1 MYSAPIKDIRF
12 VFQHL
17 INRAALQEKTG
28 HDALSEELA
37 DAIFDE
43 AAKFAADIIAPTNRD
58 GDTKGAKHQDDGSVI
73 TPPGFREAY
82 AAMGEQGWTAMDAS
96 EEYGGQNMPMAVSSF
111 VHEMWQ
117 SANMAFALCHLLTQ
131 GQIYALEKYASSE
144 QKAHYIPAMAEGR
157 WTGTM
162 NLTEPQAGSDLAAI
176 RSMAIPEGDHYR
188 ITGQKIYITY
198 GEHDMAENI
207 IHLLLART
215 PNAPAGSK
223 GISVFIVPKYLIN
236 ADGSLGQA
244 NDITCVSIEKK
255 LGIKGSPTAVLQ
267 YGDHG
272 GAIGYLV
279 GKEHQG
285 LEIMFA
291 MMNHARF
298 TVGMQGLAI
307 SERAYQQAVSYAM
320 DRRQGTPIGGEEGD
334 TIIGHPDVLRLLASM
349 RADIMAMRGLVGIGA
364 AAMDMAAH
372 DNSSEI
378 QSRLGLLVPIIKGWL
393 TEQSQQVTSSA
404 VQVHGGMGFIEETGV
419 AQHYRDARIL
429 PIYEGTTAIQAN
441 DLVFRKTIRDGG
453 AAITSLLDDIHND
466 MMAIRGA
473 DADHPSGT
481 TQALASR
488 MMAAVETT
496 RKVVDHLLASA
507 NSPRRGAAN
516 GHHYLMLL
524 GVLTGGWQ
532 MVRGAAISDDM
543 IKNEGVDKPFL
554 ETRKAMARLFI
565 TQRLPQIDALA
576 ETIIT
581 GDEAVLEIA
590 SDWLADH

>member
-1 MYSAPIKDIRF
+1 MYNAPIKDIRF

-17 INRAALQEKTG
+17 VNRAKLQDITG

-58 GDTKGAKHQDDGSVI
+58 GDTKGAKRQDDGSVI

-96 EEYGGQNMPMAVSSF
+96 EEYGGQNMPMTVSSF

-144 QKAHYIPAMAEGR
+144 QKANFIPAMAEGR

-207 IHLLLART
+207 VHLLLART

-236 ADGSLGQA
+236 ADGSLGEA

-267 YGDHG
+267 YGDNG

-307 SERAYQQAVSYAM
+307 SERAYQQAVSYAV
-320 DRRQGTPIGGEEGD
+320 DRRQGTPLGGEEGD

-372 DNSSEI
+372 DDSPEI
-378 QSRLGLLVPIIKGWL
+378 QNRLGLLVPIIKGWL
-393 TEQSQQVTSSA
+393 TEHSQNVTSAA
-404 VQVHGGMGFIEETGV
+404 VQIHGGMGFIEETGV

-453 AAITSLLDDIHND
+453 GAVTDLLNEINQD
-466 MMAIRGA
+466 MMSIRDDDTDPALG
-473 DADHPSGT
+473 SIQT
-481 TQALASR
+481 LASR
-488 MMAAVETT
+488 MMTAVETT

-532 MVRGAAISDDM
+532 MVRGAAIAQDV
-543 IKNEGVDKPFL
+543 IKAEGSYKPFL
-554 ETRKAMARLFI
+554 EARKAMARLFI

-576 ETIIT
+576 ETIMT
-581 GDEAVLEIA
+581 GDEAVLEIS
-590 SDWLADH
+590 SDWLTDH

>member
-1 MYSAPIKDIRF
+1 MYNAPIKDIRF

-17 INRAALQEKTG
+17 VNRAKLQDITG

-58 GDTKGAKHQDDGSVI
+58 GDTKGAKRQDDGSVI

-96 EEYGGQNMPMAVSSF
+96 EEYGGQNMPMTVSSF

-131 GQIYALEKYASSE
+131 GQIYALEKYASSD
-144 QKAHYIPAMAEGR
+144 QKANFIPAMAEGR

-207 IHLLLART
+207 VHLLLART

-236 ADGSLGQA
+236 ADGSLGEA

-267 YGDHG
+267 YGDNG

-320 DRRQGTPIGGEEGD
+320 DRRQGTPLGGEEGD

-372 DNSSEI
+372 DDSPEI
-378 QSRLGLLVPIIKGWL
+378 QNRLGLLVPIIKGWL
-393 TEQSQQVTSSA
+393 TEQSQNVTSAA
-404 VQVHGGMGFIEETGV
+404 VQIHGGMGFIEETGV

-453 AAITSLLDDIHND
+453 GAVTDLLNEINQD
-466 MMAIRGA
+466 MMSIRDDDTDPALG
-473 DADHPSGT
+473 SIQT
-481 TQALASR
+481 LASR
-488 MMAAVETT
+488 MMTAVETT

-532 MVRGAAISDDM
+532 MVRGAAIAQDV
-543 IKNEGVDKPFL
+543 IKAEGSDKPFL
-554 ETRKAMARLFI
+554 EARKAMARLFI

-576 ETIIT
+576 ETIMT
-581 GDEAVLEIA
+581 GDEAVLEIS
-590 SDWLADH
+590 SDWLTDH

>member
-1 MYSAPIKDIRF
+1 MYNAPIKDIRF

-17 INRAALQEKTG
+17 VNRAKLQDITG

-58 GDTKGAKHQDDGSVI
+58 GDTKGAKRQDDGSVI

-96 EEYGGQNMPMAVSSF
+96 EEYGGQNMPMTVSSF

-144 QKAHYIPAMAEGR
+144 QKANFIPAMAEGR

-176 RSMAIPEGDHYR
+176 RSMAIPEGNHYR

-207 IHLLLART
+207 VHLLLART

-236 ADGSLGQA
+236 ADGSLGEA

-267 YGDHG
+267 YGDNG

-307 SERAYQQAVSYAM
+307 SERAYQQALSYAV
-320 DRRQGTPIGGEEGD
+320 DRRQGTPLGGEEGD

-372 DNSSEI
+372 DDSPEI
-378 QSRLGLLVPIIKGWL
+378 QNRLGLLVPIIKGWL
-393 TEQSQQVTSSA
+393 TEQSQNVTSAA
-404 VQVHGGMGFIEETGV
+404 VQIHGGMGFIEETGV

-453 AAITSLLDDIHND
+453 GAVTDLLNEINQD
-466 MMAIRGA
+466 MMSIRDDDTDPALG
-473 DADHPSGT
+473 SIQT
-481 TQALASR
+481 LASR
-488 MMAAVETT
+488 MMTAVETT

-532 MVRGAAISDDM
+532 MVRGAAIAQDV
-543 IKNEGVDKPFL
+543 IKAEGSDKPFL
-554 ETRKAMARLFI
+554 EARKAMARLFI

-576 ETIIT
+576 ETIMT
-581 GDEAVLEIA
+581 GDEAVLEIS
-590 SDWLADH
+590 SDWLTDH

>member
-1 MYSAPIKDIRF
+1 MYNAPIKDIRF

-17 INRAALQEKTG
+17 VNRAKLQDITG

-58 GDTKGAKHQDDGSVI
+58 GDTKGAKRQDDGSVI

-96 EEYGGQNMPMAVSSF
+96 EEYGGQNMPMTVSSF

-144 QKAHYIPAMAEGR
+144 QKANFIPAMAEGR

-207 IHLLLART
+207 VHLLLART

-236 ADGSLGQA
+236 ADGSLGEA

-267 YGDHG
+267 YGDNG

-320 DRRQGTPIGGEEGD
+320 DRRQGTPLGGEEGD

-372 DNSSEI
+372 DDSPEI
-378 QSRLGLLVPIIKGWL
+378 QNRLGLLVPIIKGWL
-393 TEQSQQVTSSA
+393 TEHSQNVTSAA
-404 VQVHGGMGFIEETGV
+404 VQIHGGMGFIEETGV

-453 AAITSLLDDIHND
+453 GAVTDLLNEINQD
-466 MMAIRGA
+466 MMSIRDDDTDPALG
-473 DADHPSGT
+473 SIQT
-481 TQALASR
+481 LASR
-488 MMAAVETT
+488 MMTAVETT

-532 MVRGAAISDDM
+532 MVRGAAIAQDV
-543 IKNEGVDKPFL
+543 IKAEGSDKPFL
-554 ETRKAMARLFI
+554 EARKAMARLFI

-576 ETIIT
+576 ETIMT
-581 GDEAVLEIA
+581 GDEAVLEIS
-590 SDWLADH
+590 SDWLTDH

>member
-1 MYSAPIKDIRF
+1 MYNAPIKDIRF

-17 INRAALQEKTG
+17 VNRAKLQDITG

-58 GDTKGAKHQDDGSVI
+58 GDTKGAKRQDDGSVI

-96 EEYGGQNMPMAVSSF
+96 EEYGGQNMPMTVSSF

-144 QKAHYIPAMAEGR
+144 QKANFIPAMAEGR

-176 RSMAIPEGDHYR
+176 RSMAIPDGDHYH

-207 IHLLLART
+207 VHLLLART

-236 ADGSLGQA
+236 ADGSLGEA

-267 YGDHG
+267 YGDNG

-320 DRRQGTPIGGEEGD
+320 DRRQGTPLGGEEGD

-372 DNSSEI
+372 DDSPEI
-378 QSRLGLLVPIIKGWL
+378 QNRLGLLVPIIKGWL
-393 TEQSQQVTSSA
+393 TEHSQNVTSAA
-404 VQVHGGMGFIEETGV
+404 VQIHGGMGFIEETGV

-453 AAITSLLDDIHND
+453 GAVTDLLNEINQD
-466 MMAIRGA
+466 MMSIRDDDTDPALG
-473 DADHPSGT
+473 SIQT
-481 TQALASR
+481 LASR
-488 MMAAVETT
+488 MMTAVETT

-532 MVRGAAISDDM
+532 MVRGAAIAQDV
-543 IKNEGVDKPFL
+543 IKAEGSDKPFL
-554 ETRKAMARLFI
+554 EARKAMARLFI

-576 ETIIT
+576 ETIMT
-581 GDEAVLEIA
+581 GDEAVLEIS
-590 SDWLADH
+590 SDWLTDH

>member
-1 MYSAPIKDIRF
+1 MYNAPIKDIRF

-17 INRAALQEKTG
+17 VNRAKLQDITG

-58 GDTKGAKHQDDGSVI
+58 GDTKGAKRQDDGSVI

-96 EEYGGQNMPMAVSSF
+96 EEYGGQNMPMTVSSF

-144 QKAHYIPAMAEGR
+144 QKANFIPAMAEGR

-207 IHLLLART
+207 VHLLLART

-236 ADGSLGQA
+236 ADGSLGEA

-267 YGDHG
+267 YGDNG

-307 SERAYQQAVSYAM
+307 SERAYQQAVSYAV
-320 DRRQGTPIGGEEGD
+320 DRRQGTPLGGEEGD

-349 RADIMAMRGLVGIGA
+349 RADIMAMRGLVGICA

-372 DNSSEI
+372 DDSPEI
-378 QSRLGLLVPIIKGWL
+378 QNRLGLLVPIIKGWL
-393 TEQSQQVTSSA
+393 TEHSQNVTSAA
-404 VQVHGGMGFIEETGV
+404 VQIHGGMGFIEETGV

-453 AAITSLLDDIHND
+453 GAVTDLLNEINQD
-466 MMAIRGA
+466 MMSIRDDDTDPALG
-473 DADHPSGT
+473 SIQT
-481 TQALASR
+481 LASR
-488 MMAAVETT
+488 MMTAVETT

-532 MVRGAAISDDM
+532 MVRGAAIAQDV
-543 IKNEGVDKPFL
+543 IKAEGSDKPFL
-554 ETRKAMARLFI
+554 EARKAMARLFI

-576 ETIIT
+576 ETIMT
-581 GDEAVLEIA
+581 GDEAVLEIS
-590 SDWLADH
+590 SDWLTDH

>member
-1 MYSAPIKDIRF
+1 MYNAPIKDIRF

-17 INRAALQEKTG
+17 VNRAKLQDITG

-58 GDTKGAKHQDDGSVI
+58 GDTKGAKRQDDGSVI

-96 EEYGGQNMPMAVSSF
+96 EEYGGQNMPMTVSSF

-144 QKAHYIPAMAEGR
+144 QKANFIPAMAEGR

-207 IHLLLART
+207 VHLLLART

-236 ADGSLGQA
+236 ADGSLGEA

-267 YGDHG
+267 YGDNG

-307 SERAYQQAVSYAM
+307 SERAYQQAVSYAV
-320 DRRQGTPIGGEEGD
+320 DRRQGTPLGGEEGD

-372 DNSSEI
+372 DDSPEI
-378 QSRLGLLVPIIKGWL
+378 QNRLGLLVPIIKGWL
-393 TEQSQQVTSSA
+393 TEHSQNVTSAA
-404 VQVHGGMGFIEETGV
+404 VQIHGGMGFIEETGV

-453 AAITSLLDDIHND
+453 GAVIDLLNEINQD
-466 MMAIRGA
+466 MMSIRDDDTDPALG
-473 DADHPSGT
+473 SIQT
-481 TQALASR
+481 LASR
-488 MMAAVETT
+488 MMTAVETT

-532 MVRGAAISDDM
+532 MVRGAAIAQDV
-543 IKNEGVDKPFL
+543 IKAEGSDKPFL
-554 ETRKAMARLFI
+554 EARKAMARLFI

-576 ETIIT
+576 ETIMT
-581 GDEAVLEIA
+581 GDEAVLEIS
-590 SDWLADH
+590 SDWLTDH

>member
-1 MYSAPIKDIRF
+1 MYNAPIKDIRF

-17 INRAALQEKTG
+17 VNRAKLQDITG

-58 GDTKGAKHQDDGSVI
+58 GDTKGAKRQDDGSVI

-96 EEYGGQNMPMAVSSF
+96 EEYGGQNMPMTVSSF

-144 QKAHYIPAMAEGR
+144 QKANFIPAMAEGR

-176 RSMAIPEGDHYR
+176 RSMAIPEGNHYR

-207 IHLLLART
+207 VHLLLART

-236 ADGSLGQA
+236 ADGSLGEA

-267 YGDHG
+267 YGDNG

-307 SERAYQQAVSYAM
+307 SERAYQQAVSYAV
-320 DRRQGTPIGGEEGD
+320 DRRQGTPLGGEEGD

-372 DNSSEI
+372 DDSPEI
-378 QSRLGLLVPIIKGWL
+378 QNRLGLLVPIIKGWL
-393 TEQSQQVTSSA
+393 TEHSQNVTSAA
-404 VQVHGGMGFIEETGV
+404 VQIHGGMGFIEETGV

-453 AAITSLLDDIHND
+453 GAVTDLLNEINQD
-466 MMAIRGA
+466 MMSIRDDDTDPALG
-473 DADHPSGT
+473 SIQT
-481 TQALASR
+481 LASR
-488 MMAAVETT
+488 MMTAVETT

-516 GHHYLMLL
+516 GHHYLILL

-532 MVRGAAISDDM
+532 MVRGAAIAQDV
-543 IKNEGVDKPFL
+543 IKAEGSDKPFL
-554 ETRKAMARLFI
+554 EARKAMARLFI

-576 ETIIT
+576 ETIMT
-581 GDEAVLEIA
+581 GDEAVLEIS
-590 SDWLADH
+590 SDWLTDH

>member
-1 MYSAPIKDIRF
+1 MYNAPIKDIRF

-17 INRAALQEKTG
+17 VNRAKLQDITG

-58 GDTKGAKHQDDGSVI
+58 GDTKGAKRQDDGSVI

-96 EEYGGQNMPMAVSSF
+96 EEYGGQNMPMTVSSF

-144 QKAHYIPAMAEGR
+144 QKANFIPAMAEGR

-176 RSMAIPEGDHYR
+176 RSMAIPEGNHYR

-207 IHLLLART
+207 VHLLLART

-236 ADGSLGQA
+236 ADGSLGEA

-267 YGDHG
+267 YGDNG

-307 SERAYQQAVSYAM
+307 SERAYQQAVSYAV
-320 DRRQGTPIGGEEGD
+320 DRRQGTPLGGEEGD

-372 DNSSEI
+372 DDSPEI
-378 QSRLGLLVPIIKGWL
+378 QNRLGLLVPIIKGWL
-393 TEQSQQVTSSA
+393 TEQSQNVTSAA
-404 VQVHGGMGFIEETGV
+404 VQIHGGMGFIEETGV

-453 AAITSLLDDIHND
+453 GAVIDLLNEINQD
-466 MMAIRGA
+466 MMSIRDDDTDPALG
-473 DADHPSGT
+473 SIQT
-481 TQALASR
+481 LASR
-488 MMAAVETT
+488 MMTAVETT

-532 MVRGAAISDDM
+532 MVRGAAIAQDV
-543 IKNEGVDKPFL
+543 IKAEGSDKPFL
-554 ETRKAMARLFI
+554 EARKAMARLFI

-576 ETIIT
+576 ETIMT
-581 GDEAVLEIA
+581 GDEAVLEIS
-590 SDWLADH
+590 SDWLTDH

>member
-1 MYSAPIKDIRF
+1 MYNAPIKDIRF

-17 INRAALQEKTG
+17 VNRAKLQDITG

-58 GDTKGAKHQDDGSVI
+58 GDTKGAKRQDDGSVI

-96 EEYGGQNMPMAVSSF
+96 EEYGGQNMPMTVSSF

-144 QKAHYIPAMAEGR
+144 QKANFIPAMAEGR

-176 RSMAIPEGDHYR
+176 RSMAIPEGNHYR

-207 IHLLLART
+207 VHLLLART

-236 ADGSLGQA
+236 ADGSLGEA

-267 YGDHG
+267 YGDNG

-307 SERAYQQAVSYAM
+307 SERAYQQAVSYAV
-320 DRRQGTPIGGEEGD
+320 DRRQGTPLGGEEGD

-372 DNSSEI
+372 DDSPEI
-378 QSRLGLLVPIIKGWL
+378 QNRLGLLVPIIKGWL
-393 TEQSQQVTSSA
+393 TEHSQNVTSAA
-404 VQVHGGMGFIEETGV
+404 VQIHGGMGFIEETGV

-453 AAITSLLDDIHND
+453 GAVTDLLNEINQD
-466 MMAIRGA
+466 MMSIRDDDTDPALG
-473 DADHPSGT
+473 SIQT
-481 TQALASR
+481 LASR
-488 MMAAVETT
+488 MMTAVETT

-507 NSPRRGAAN
+507 NSPRCGAAN

-532 MVRGAAISDDM
+532 MVRGAAIAQDV
-543 IKNEGVDKPFL
+543 IKAEGSDKPFL
-554 ETRKAMARLFI
+554 EARKAMARLFI

-576 ETIIT
+576 ETIMT
-581 GDEAVLEIA
+581 GDEAVLEIS
-590 SDWLADH
+590 SDWLTDH

>member
-1 MYSAPIKDIRF
+1 MYNAPIKDIRF

-17 INRAALQEKTG
+17 VNRAKLQDITG

-58 GDTKGAKHQDDGSVI
+58 GDTKGAKRQDDGSVI

-96 EEYGGQNMPMAVSSF
+96 EEYGGQNMPMTVSSF

-144 QKAHYIPAMAEGR
+144 QKANFIPAMAEGR

-207 IHLLLART
+207 VHLLLART

-236 ADGSLGQA
+236 ADGSLGEA

-267 YGDHG
+267 YGDNG

-307 SERAYQQAVSYAM
+307 SERAYQQAVSYAV
-320 DRRQGTPIGGEEGD
+320 DRRQGTPLGGEEGD

-372 DNSSEI
+372 DDSPEI
-378 QSRLGLLVPIIKGWL
+378 QNRLGLLVPIIKGWL
-393 TEQSQQVTSSA
+393 TEQSQNVTSAA
-404 VQVHGGMGFIEETGV
+404 VQIHGGMGFIEETGV

-453 AAITSLLDDIHND
+453 GAVTDLLNEINQD
-466 MMAIRGA
+466 MMSIRDDDTDPALG
-473 DADHPSGT
+473 SIQT
-481 TQALASR
+481 LASR
-488 MMAAVETT
+488 MMTAVETT

-532 MVRGAAISDDM
+532 MVRGAAIAQDV
-543 IKNEGVDKPFL
+543 IKAEGSDKPFL
-554 ETRKAMARLFI
+554 EARKAMARLFI

-576 ETIIT
+576 ETIMT
-581 GDEAVLEIA
+581 GDEAVLEIS
-590 SDWLADH
+590 SDWLTDH

>member
-1 MYSAPIKDIRF
+1 MYNAPIKDIRF

-17 INRAALQEKTG
+17 VNRAKLQDITG

-58 GDTKGAKHQDDGSVI
+58 GDTKGAKRQDDGSVI

-96 EEYGGQNMPMAVSSF
+96 EEYGGQNMPMTVSSF

-144 QKAHYIPAMAEGR
+144 QKANFIPAMAEGR

-176 RSMAIPEGDHYR
+176 RSMAIPEGNHYR

-207 IHLLLART
+207 VHLLLART

-236 ADGSLGQA
+236 ADGSLGEA

-267 YGDHG
+267 YGDNG

-307 SERAYQQAVSYAM
+307 SERAYQHAVSYAM
-320 DRRQGTPIGGEEGD
+320 DRRQGTPLGGEEGD

-372 DNSSEI
+372 DDSPEI
-378 QSRLGLLVPIIKGWL
+378 QNRLGLLVPIIKGWL
-393 TEQSQQVTSSA
+393 TEHSQNVTSAA
-404 VQVHGGMGFIEETGV
+404 VQIHGGMGFIEETGV

-453 AAITSLLDDIHND
+453 GAVTDLLNEINQD
-466 MMAIRGA
+466 MMSIRDDDTDPALG
-473 DADHPSGT
+473 SIQT
-481 TQALASR
+481 LASR
-488 MMAAVETT
+488 MMTAVETT

-532 MVRGAAISDDM
+532 MVRGAAIAQDV
-543 IKNEGVDKPFL
+543 IKAEGSDKPFL
-554 ETRKAMARLFI
+554 EARKAMARLFI

-576 ETIIT
+576 ETIMT
-581 GDEAVLEIA
+581 GDEAVLEIS
-590 SDWLADH
+590 SDWLTDH

>member
-1 MYSAPIKDIRF
+1 MYNAPIKDIRF

-17 INRAALQEKTG
+17 VNRAKLQDITG

-58 GDTKGAKHQDDGSVI
+58 GDTKGAKRQDDGSVI

-96 EEYGGQNMPMAVSSF
+96 EEYGGQNMPMTVSSF

-144 QKAHYIPAMAEGR
+144 QKANFIPAMAEGR

-176 RSMAIPEGDHYR
+176 RSMAIPEGNHYR

-207 IHLLLART
+207 VHLLLART

-236 ADGSLGQA
+236 ADGSLGEA

-267 YGDHG
+267 YGDNG

-307 SERAYQQAVSYAM
+307 SERAYQQAVSYAV
-320 DRRQGTPIGGEEGD
+320 DRRQGTPLGGEEGD

-372 DNSSEI
+372 DDSPEI
-378 QSRLGLLVPIIKGWL
+378 QNRLGLLVPIIKGWL
-393 TEQSQQVTSSA
+393 TEQSQNVTSAA
-404 VQVHGGMGFIEETGV
+404 VQIHGGMGFIEETGV

-453 AAITSLLDDIHND
+453 GAVTDLLNEINQD
-466 MMAIRGA
+466 MMSIRDDDTDPALG
-473 DADHPSGT
+473 SIQT
-481 TQALASR
+481 LASR
-488 MMAAVETT
+488 MMTAVETT

-532 MVRGAAISDDM
+532 MVRGAAIAQDV
-543 IKNEGVDKPFL
+543 IKAEGSDKPFL
-554 ETRKAMARLFI
+554 EARKAMARLFI

-576 ETIIT
+576 ETIMT
-581 GDEAVLEIA
+581 GDEAVLEIS
-590 SDWLADH
+590 SDWLTDH

>member
-1 MYSAPIKDIRF
+1 MYNAPIKDIRF

-17 INRAALQEKTG
+17 VNRAKLQDITG

-58 GDTKGAKHQDDGSVI
+58 GDTKGAKRQDDGSVI

-96 EEYGGQNMPMAVSSF
+96 EEYGGQNMPMTVSSF

-144 QKAHYIPAMAEGR
+144 QKANFIPAMAEGR

-207 IHLLLART
+207 VHLLLART

-236 ADGSLGQA
+236 ADGSLGEA

-267 YGDHG
+267 YGDNG

-307 SERAYQQAVSYAM
+307 SERAYQQAVSYAV
-320 DRRQGTPIGGEEGD
+320 DRRQGTPLGGEEGD

-372 DNSSEI
+372 DDSPEI
-378 QSRLGLLVPIIKGWL
+378 QNRLGLLVPIIKGWL
-393 TEQSQQVTSSA
+393 TEHSQNVTSAA
-404 VQVHGGMGFIEETGV
+404 VQIHGGMGFIEETGV

-453 AAITSLLDDIHND
+453 GAVTDLLNEINQD
-466 MMAIRGA
+466 MMSIRDDDTDPALG
-473 DADHPSGT
+473 SIQT
-481 TQALASR
+481 LASR
-488 MMAAVETT
+488 MMTAVETT

-516 GHHYLMLL
+516 GHHYLILL

-532 MVRGAAISDDM
+532 MVRGAAIAQDV
-543 IKNEGVDKPFL
+543 IKAEGSDKPFL
-554 ETRKAMARLFI
+554 EARKAMARLFI

-576 ETIIT
+576 ETIMT
-581 GDEAVLEIA
+581 GDEAVLEIS
-590 SDWLADH
+590 SDWLTDH

>member
-17 INRAALQEKTG
+17 VNRAKLQDITG

-58 GDTKGAKHQDDGSVI
+58 GDTKGAKRQDDGSVI

-96 EEYGGQNMPMAVSSF
+96 EEYGGQNMPMTVSSF

-144 QKAHYIPAMAEGR
+144 QKANFIPAMAEGR

-207 IHLLLART
+207 VHLLLART

-236 ADGSLGQA
+236 ADGSLGEA

-267 YGDHG
+267 YGDNG

-307 SERAYQQAVSYAM
+307 SERAYQQAVSYAV
-320 DRRQGTPIGGEEGD
+320 DRRQGTPLGGEEGD

-372 DNSSEI
+372 DDSPEI
-378 QSRLGLLVPIIKGWL
+378 QNRLGLLVPIIKGWL
-393 TEQSQQVTSSA
+393 TEHSQNVTSAA
-404 VQVHGGMGFIEETGV
+404 VQIHGGMGFIEETGV

-453 AAITSLLDDIHND
+453 GAVTDLLNEINQD
-466 MMAIRGA
+466 MMSIRDDDTDPALG
-473 DADHPSGT
+473 SIQT
-481 TQALASR
+481 LASR
-488 MMAAVETT
+488 MMTAVETT

-516 GHHYLMLL
+516 GHHYLVLL

-532 MVRGAAISDDM
+532 MVRGAAIAQDV
-543 IKNEGVDKPFL
+543 IKAEGSDKPFL
-554 ETRKAMARLFI
+554 EARKAMARLFI

-576 ETIIT
+576 ETIMT
-581 GDEAVLEIA
+581 GDEAVLEIS
-590 SDWLADH
+590 SDWLTDH